1 MSDEI
6 KDAVVIGDMAVDEGS
21 ITPSHYFDYVKGLK
35 HKLETEQWELIID
48 NTLKM
53 IDRCK
58 ITGQTSMAKELA
70 HHANLALRELEAAS
84 KGFDIFVN
92 RKDIESYIDKVEGKA
107 INIIELS
114 RYEREIPDDIIDKIV
129 EAKKIFDEFYII
141 YIDYTKETSKKV
153 AKERRDKDPI
163 LFGAFFDRDADSET
177 KIYVEDRLF
186 FIADWVEE
194 KCDLTLQQIALG
206 IKDKSGKD
214 ITYKVS
220 DPKDAEEVKNY
231 LNSFTKPIEEGN
243 KPVSLF
249 TKVKSAVRG
258 RKKST
263 TTSKKRT
270 TKKKE
275 E

>member
-1 MSDEI
+1 MSEEI
-6 KDAVVIGDMAVDEGS
+6 KNAVVIGDMVVDEGS

-70 HHANLALRELEAAS
+70 HHANLALKELEAAS

-92 RKDIESYIDKVEGKA
+92 RKDIESYIDKVDGKA

-114 RYEREIPDDIIDKIV
+114 RYEREIPDDIINKIV
-129 EAKKIFDEFYII
+129 ETKEIFDEFYII
-141 YIDYTKETSKKV
+141 YTDYTKETSKKV
-153 AKERRDKDPI
+153 AKERRDKDPM
-163 LFGAFFDRDADSET
+163 LFGAFLDKDADSKT

-194 KCDLTLQQIALG
+194 KCDLTLQQIALD
-206 IKDKSGKD
+206 IKDKSSKD

-220 DPKDAEEVKNY
+220 SPKDSDEVKKY
-231 LNSFTKPIEEGN
+231 LNSFIKPIEEGN
-243 KPVSLF
+243 EPVSLF
-249 TKVKSAVRG
+249 TKVKSAVR
-258 RKKST
+258 KKT
-263 TTSKKRT
+263 TTTPKKRT